1 MSNQTRI
8 PFDSAKGGI
17 WKSLFDMFIR
27 LWVATLWWCLRRLRL
42 AGISC
47 TRVRTAPTRSM
58 SNHVR
63 CTTIKWRNQ
72 CIYASF
78 VENLCY
84 VLPSKQ
90 QNFSKNVRLDPT
102 LPRARDVVCKECGER
117 GAVYFQAHGAN
128 NQAMSLIY
136 VCVNCGAFWDN
147 REKEEQ

>member
-1 MSNQTRI
+1 MMMPHEASSGKNLMYSCENCSNKIYVEPCSVYHDQV
-8 PFDSAKGGI
+8 K
-17 WKSLFDMFIR
+17 KSI
-27 LWVATLWWCLRRLRL
+27 
-42 AGISC
+42 
-47 TRVRTAPTRSM
+47 
-58 SNHVR
+58 
-63 CTTIKWRNQ
+63 
-72 CIYASF
+72 
-78 VENLCY
+78 
-84 VLPSKQ
+84 KQ